1 MKRTERRTLRHDSV
15 PMRLYHE
22 AKRLGAWDPRA
33 LALDQDARDWA
44 RFTVTER
51 DVLLRLTA
59 LFQAA
64 EESMTRDLL
73 PLLMTVVR
81 EDRLEEELFL
91 TTFLSEEAKHTEFF
105 RRILDE
111 VCRQSGDLERY
122 QTPSFRKL
130 FSEKLPA
137 AMRGLLADA
146 SPAAQAQAL
155 VTYTLVGEG
164 VLGEAGYHVFTA
176 ALEHGGLMPGFREG
190 LRLAQAD
197 EDRHMAYGLH
207 LLSRLVAEDE
217 AVWGVI
223 QARMDDLLPD
233 TLGVVTEFFQPYD
246 AMPFG
251 LTLDAVIE
259 YAMAKFAGRWASLEE
274 ARERARAARAA
285 PSPEARV
292 RDIRA
297 WLGEQ
302 VRPAHVAVSMDGTGK
317 IRTFRIGSTALLVT
331 QEVLEHHPA
340 HEIIA
345 ALTARAVPQR
355 LRDQAPVRLT
365 CLRVHGRIVVQSPDP
380 G

>member
-130 FSEKLPA
+130 FSEKLPT